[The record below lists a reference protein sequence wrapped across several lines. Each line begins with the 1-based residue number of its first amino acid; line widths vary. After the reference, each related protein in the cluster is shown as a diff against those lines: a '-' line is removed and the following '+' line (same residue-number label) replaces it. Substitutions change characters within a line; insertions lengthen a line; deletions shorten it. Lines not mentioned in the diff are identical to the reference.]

1 MIRRPPRSTRT
12 DTLFPYT
19 TLFRSRTAGA
29 GGPVWL
35 RQVDAA
41 ADDRRAGD
49 DHLRYP
55 ENRRARGQ
63 RRAAEGPRHRDGVPE
78 LRAVPAHDGGREPR
92 LRTEVARPRQGLDRR
107 ARGRGGEDPG
117 TGPADRKRVV
127 SGKSKEVRDAR
138 GGSGNIKKKK

>member
-1 MIRRPPRSTRT
+1 MRIRDWSS
-12 DTLFPYT
+12 DVC
-19 TLFRSRTAGA
+19 S
-29 GGPVWL
+29 
-35 RQVDAA
+35 
-41 ADDRRAGD
+41 ADL
-49 DHLRYP
+49 LRYP

-117 TGPADRKRVV
+117 TGPA
-127 SGKSKEVRDAR
+127 AR
-138 GGSGNIKKKK
+138 PQARRRSEEHTSELQSLMRISYAVLCLTKKTNTTN